1 MKRLFLITLL
11 AVLKLVILLT
21 PVEGGEFRRLRKTTR
36 ITVLRP
42 VKAQARAAA
51 GYPFLSA
58 MFHTAKSVDNV
69 TANLRIGR
77 IIGDILFTPFRR

>member
-1 MKRLFLITLL
+1 MKRLALIVLL
-11 AVLKLVILLT
+11 AALKLVILLT

-51 GYPFLSA
+51 GYPFLQT
-58 MFHTAKSVDNV
+58 TANV
-69 TANLRIGR
+69 TRIAANVTGL
-77 IIGDILFTPFRR
+77 LNPLKWFF